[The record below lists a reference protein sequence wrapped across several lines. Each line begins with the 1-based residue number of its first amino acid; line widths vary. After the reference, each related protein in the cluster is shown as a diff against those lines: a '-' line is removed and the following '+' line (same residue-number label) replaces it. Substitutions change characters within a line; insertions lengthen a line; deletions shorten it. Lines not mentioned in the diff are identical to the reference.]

1 MATATMGRGVAWCVR
16 EPLRVGGGAVTR
28 ITVLLAGTVLPAGT
42 VLLMSAALLADAA
55 SARPPDVI
63 FIAIDDQNDWVGH
76 LGGHPA
82 ASTPHLDAL
91 AARGTTFLN
100 AHCQAPLCNPS
111 RTSLLLSLRPGTTGI
126 YGLRPS
132 YRQLERYSDR
142 VSLPRHFSAHGY
154 RTLGVGKIFHGGN
167 GQPGVEF
174 DEPGPAIGM
183 GPRPPEKL
191 IPPTP
196 MGNHPA
202 MDWGMFPHADDEK
215 GDHRMTT
222 WAIDALTARSDDRPM
237 FLAVGYLLPHV
248 PCHATAPWFEPFP
261 DDDSILPAILRDDR
275 SDTPRFSWYLHWDL
289 PEPRRAWVE
298 EVGQWRNLVRS
309 YLACTRFVDAQ
320 IGRLL
325 AALEAAGRL
334 DDTIVVVWGDHG
346 WHLGEKGITGK
357 NSLWDDGTRVP
368 LVFAGPGIAAGG
380 RVTSPAE
387 LLDIYPSLVEL
398 CGLPP
403 RADLEGVSLVPQL
416 RRADAPR
423 ERPAITSHNAGN
435 HAIRTEHHRYIRY
448 ADSSEELYDHRTDP
462 HEWHNLA
469 ASPAAQ
475 TTLADL
481 RRWLP
486 AADAPPAPGSSD
498 RILVYDA
505 AADTAEWEDRITIRR
520 DTPIP

>member
-1 MATATMGRGVAWCVR
+1 MSELRARRALCAATVMMLAIVGPGTGAPVA
-16 EPLRVGGGAVTR
+16 A
-28 ITVLLAGTVLPAGT
+28 
-42 VLLMSAALLADAA
+42 
-55 SARPPDVI
+55 ARPPDVL

-82 ASTPHLDAL
+82 ATTPHIDAL

-111 RTSLLLSLRPGTTGI
+111 RTSLLLSLRPETTGI
-126 YGLRPS
+126 YGLRPG
-132 YRQLERYSDR
+132 YRQLDAWRDR
-142 VSLPRHFSAHGY
+142 VSLPRWFATHGY

-174 DEPGPAIGM
+174 AEPGPAIGM
-183 GPRPPEKL
+183 GPKPPAKL

-202 MDWGMFPHADDEK
+202 MDWGQFPHADEEK
-215 GDHRMTT
+215 GDHRMTD
-222 WAIDALTARSDDRPM
+222 WAIGKLAERTDDRPL

-261 DDDSILPAILRDDR
+261 DDDSVLPVILRGDR
-275 SDTPRFSWYLHWDL
+275 ADTPRFSWYLHWDL
-289 PEPRRAWVE
+289 PEPRHAWLE
-298 EVGQWRNLVRS
+298 SAGQWRNLVRS

-325 AALEAAGRL
+325 AALEASGRR
-334 DDTIVVVWGDHG
+334 DDTVVVLWGDHG

-368 LVFAGPGIAAGG
+368 LVFAGPGVAAGG

-387 LLDIYPSLVEL
+387 LLDIYPTLVEL

-403 RADLEGVSLVPQL
+403 RTGLEGTSLGPQL
-416 RRADAPR
+416 RDAAAPR
-423 ERPAITSHNAGN
+423 VRPAITTHNAGN
-435 HAIRTEHHRYIRY
+435 HAVRTEHHRYIRY
-448 ADSSEELYDHRTDP
+448 ADGSEELYDHRTDP
-462 HEWHNLA
+462 HEWHNRAADPALA
-469 ASPAAQ
+469 A
-475 TTLADL
+475 TRADL

-486 AADAPPAPGSSD
+486 AASAAPAPGSAE

-505 AADTAEWEDRITIRR
+505 AADTAVWEERITIRR